1 MLLVLPH
8 DLAEGDGAALGAD
21 VPKLLAALHLEP
33 RAPWQLANQLLVHDP
48 PARLERA
55 LLELAL
61 TL

>member
-1 MLLVLPH
+1 MLLILSR
-8 DLAEGDGAALGAD
+8 DLADGDGAALGAN
-21 VPKLLAALHLEP
+21 VSELLAAPHLEP
-33 RAPWQLANQLLVHDP
+33 RAPRQLAGQLLVHDP